1 MTALDHSN
9 SGARPADEKEG
20 FLEREQDKKGLSRRG
35 FLGAGAGAAAAGA
48 VTSASTGDAAAP
60 VAGAVVRKKYAVVI
74 DARRFYGVHACT
86 VACKA
91 EYKVPLGENRSWV
104 EEIEKGNYPNV
115 SRSFLPR
122 LCNHCDE
129 PACVSVCPTGATWK
143 RDEDGIV
150 ERATWIKMPLAHS

>member
-1 MTALDHSN
+1 MKDY
-9 SGARPADEKEG
+9 P
-20 FLEREQDKKGLSRRG
+20 DKPGISRRA
-35 FLGAGAGAAAAGA
+35 FLGTGAAGAAAAGTLA
-48 VTSASTGDAAAP
+48 GGDANS
-60 VAGAVVRKKYAVVI
+60 AVESKAKKKYVMVI
-74 DARRFYGVHACT
+74 DARRCYGVHACT

-150 ERATWIKMPLAHS
+150 VIDRNICIG